1 MNKKASS
8 SLSNNL
14 RLAEPVVVEE
24 QQGSGTDTVE
34 EVVKEHL
41 KIAFE
46 EDILPEQ
53 EVVLL
58 TVQVTTFA
66 GLEDN
71 KSGR

>member
-1 MNKKASS
+1 
-8 SLSNNL
+8 
-14 RLAEPVVVEE
+14 
-24 QQGSGTDTVE
+24 
-34 EVVKEHL
+34 VKEHL